1 MLVVGGAG
9 AVSSGAFVVC
19 LPWLQ
24 VGNSIGILVCLCR
37 TVLYVTEI
45 QGVNMVC
52 DSVVPCKVGSHA
64 EAVGGFV
71 AERRMFLCS
80 EYPPWC

>member
-1 MLVVGGAG
+1 MVGGAG

-19 LPWLQ
+19 LPWLH
-24 VGNSIGILVCLCR
+24 VGNSIGILVRLCR

-52 DSVVPCKVGSHA
+52 GSVIPCKAGSHA

-71 AERRMFLCS
+71 YERWMFFAV
-80 EYPPWC
+80 